1 MYRRQLMGTA
11 EGFTAV
17 AEQMS
22 DHYGTK
28 ISRQQVYQ
36 WWKRKTHN
44 KAGVK
49 FPVGTPIPEAAT
61 NRPSRRFVM
70 RDVITWADA
79 GVPVSPHAYAT
90 GDGWRSL
97 GSGL

>member
-1 MYRRQLMGTA
+1 MPTA
-11 EGFTAV
+11 EGFTEV
-17 AEQMS
+17 AELMS
-22 DHYGTK
+22 EHYGTK
-28 ISRQQVYQ
+28 VSRQQVYQ
-36 WWKRKTHN
+36 WWKRETYN

-61 NRPSRRFVM
+61 NRPSRRFAM
-70 RDVITWADA
+70 RDVIAWADA

-90 GDGWRSL
+90 GDGDGWRSL